1 MPRKK
6 KNRNLCTAK
15 VRKQD
20 EFYTARGDIEKELV
34 HYTKSFQGKT
44 IYCCADNPAKS
55 AFWFFFHEN
64 FQRLGLK
71 RLIATFYGEGAYQMT
86 YEGGADADIC
96 AGIRQ
101 NLQGGGDFLQ
111 EECQIILKES
121 DIVCTNPPFSLF
133 RAFFD
138 AICSQHKKFL
148 LIGNLNAI
156 TAKNIF
162 PFFQDDKIRLGYTFP
177 KTFLRPDGT
186 TQTFGNI
193 CWFTNLQMDALRSR
207 PFWMTGKK
215 IGGGIY
221 LPYANCE
228 GIDVRRIAEIP
239 DDYEG
244 VMGVPLS
251 ILKHYN
257 PGQFQIVGYGKYTTD
272 NRLPIK
278 PVPKELLDSFYRH
291 GGTGHY
297 TSSMR
302 VLCYYDQQG
311 IGHFPFERILIRRRP
326 AFC

>member
-1 MPRKK
+1 MPGKK

-20 EFYTARGDIEKELV
+20 EFYTDRRDIEKELV

-55 AFWFFFHEN
+55 AFWCFFHEN

-86 YEGGADADIC
+86 YEGGADADIR

-101 NLQGGGDFLQ
+101 TLQGDGDFLS
-111 EECQIILKES
+111 EECQVILKES

-251 ILKHYN
+251 IL
-257 PGQFQIVGYGKYTTD
+257 
-272 NRLPIK
+272 
-278 PVPKELLDSFYRH
+278 
-291 GGTGHY
+291 
-297 TSSMR
+297 
-302 VLCYYDQQG
+302 
-311 IGHFPFERILIRRRP
+311 
-326 AFC
+326 